1 MSGDRRDRRDP
12 RRLGE
17 AVLRLRTGSKAKL
30 STLYDRN
37 HVALSAV
44 EEYTGEGE
52 GICAEQVAKYA
63 AEFPDGIP
71 SVDDADPGGV

>member
-1 MSGDRRDRRDP
+1 
-12 RRLGE
+12 
-17 AVLRLRTGSKAKL
+17 L

-63 AEFPDGIP
+63 AEFPGGIP
-71 SVDDADPGGV
+71 SVDDVDPGGA